1 MKNLPKDLKKLE
13 LSDKER
19 QFCER
24 YAAFYWLLN
33 DKRYPDLETLAQ
45 STGVKVS
52 SVKRKITIYGKK
64 RRELIKKYEPLR
76 GILPPLDKRTRVS
89 AEAMEAIEAAR
100 KRIFNAKG
108 LVVTAAQYGAEVN
121 VDALNSLKAYAKS
134 KGYLLAVMP
143 IRYGRLHIY
152 NKQLDEWE
160 LKMELST
167 IITEDPEILVL
178 PVDRNHPNENLFPF
192 GEHVVLNAMRI
203 NPTRKKPLTALDA
216 SEGTLSQIVA
226 SPKMHFAP
234 VPVSSERETV
244 PKVHH
249 STGSIT
255 YPDYDEH
262 VAGIKAAEVHC
273 YGGLLVERDEKDHFH
288 IRQLLANDQGE
299 FYDIDGTFYAGE
311 NVTPLTKKRGKAGK
325 LESVVEAL
333 VLGDYHNV
341 LTDPVARAAVFGKGG
356 QIDVLRPK
364 WVILHDF
371 FDGWSISHH
380 HERNNLVKQRKCDIG
395 TNRLAWELNA
405 AIIELRWMMS
415 QYPDVKFVM
424 VSSNHNEHL
433 DRYLLE
439 KRYEKD
445 THNARIGNELYWLCV
460 DNPDKSAFQ
469 LYVESRLDSD
479 ELKHITFL
487 QRDDDFIVHGID
499 LSLHG
504 DVGPKG
510 ARGSAVNID
519 RIGHRSIIGHSHC
532 PAILDKCWQVGTM
545 SLLRLE
551 YNSGPSDWMHTNA
564 VLYKNGQRQ
573 LIHLIAGKWH
583 VDSPDFRGAEVPD
596 HFRGPLEDFNL

>member
-13 LSDKER
+13 LSDKDRRACQRYIRFYR
-19 QFCER
+19 Q
-24 YAAFYWLLN
+24 LN
-33 DKRYPDLETLAQ
+33 DEKYPDLETLARG
-45 STGVKVS
+45 TGVKVS
-52 SVKRKITIYGKK
+52 SLKRKITLYNKR
-64 RRELIKKYEPLR
+64 RRELVEKCEALR
-76 GILPPLDKRTRVS
+76 AILPPLDKRRRIS
-89 AEAMEAIEAAR
+89 ADAMESIEKARARIMAA
-100 KRIFNAKG
+100 KK

-121 VDALNSLKAYAKS
+121 TEALASLKAYAK
-134 KGYLLAVMP
+134 KIGALVVVMP
-143 IRYGRLHIY
+143 IRYGKVHIY
-152 NKQLDEWE
+152 NKDLDEFQ
-160 LKMELST
+160 LSKELST

-203 NPTRKKPLTALDA
+203 TPTRKKPLTALDA

-234 VPVSSERETV
+234 VPVSSERETM

-273 YGGLLVERDEKDHFH
+273 FGGLVVERDRKDHFH

-299 FYDIDGTFYAGE
+299 FYDIDGTFYAAGKI
-311 NVTPLTKKRGKAGK
+311 TPLRKK
-325 LESVVEAL
+325 ESAVDAL

-364 WVILHDF
+364 YVVLHDF

-380 HERNNLVKQRKCDIG
+380 HDKNGMMRQRKSDTG
-395 TNRLAWELNA
+395 SNRLAWELNA
-405 AIIELRWMMS
+405 AIIELRWMIS
-415 QYPDVKFVM
+415 QYPDVQFVM

-439 KRYEKD
+439 KRFQNEP
-445 THNARIGNELYWLCV
+445 HNARIGNELFWMCV

-469 LYVESRLDSD
+469 LYVESRLDSQ
-479 ELKHITFL
+479 EVSHIRFL
-487 QRDDDFIVHGID
+487 QRDDDFIIHGID

-532 PAILDKCWQVGTM
+532 PCILDKCWQVGLM
-545 SLLRLE
+545 AYLRLE
-551 YNSGPSDWMHTNA
+551 YNSGPSDWMHTNGI
-564 VLYKNGQRQ
+564 VYKNGQRQ
-573 LIHLIAGKWH
+573 LVNLIAGQWH
-583 VDSPDFRGAEVPD
+583 VSSPDFRGAEIPA
-596 HFRGPLEDFNL
+596 HFRPPFEDAA

>member
-1 MKNLPKDLKKLE
+1 MKNLPKDLKKME
-13 LSDKER
+13 LSDKDR
-19 QFCER
+19 SFCER
-24 YAAFYWLLN
+24 YMAFYWLLN
-33 DKRYPDLETLAQ
+33 DKRYPDLETLAR
-45 STGVKVS
+45 STDVRVS
-52 SVKRKITIYGKK
+52 SVKRKITIYTKR
-64 RRELIKKYEPLR
+64 RRELIKKHDVLR
-76 GILPPLDKRTRVS
+76 TILPPLDKRRRVS
-89 AEAMEAIEAAR
+89 AEAMAAIEAAR
-100 KRIFNAKG
+100 KRIMAAKG

-121 VDALNSLKAYAKS
+121 MDTLASLKTYAKRR
-134 KGYLLAVMP
+134 GLLVVIMP
-143 IRYGRLHIY
+143 IRYGRLHVY

-167 IITEDPEILVL
+167 IITEDPDILVL
-178 PVDRNHPNENLFPF
+178 PVDRNHPTENLFPF
-192 GEHVVLNAMRI
+192 GEHLTLNAMRV

-226 SPKMHFAP
+226 SPKMHYAP
-234 VPVSSERETV
+234 VPVSSERENM
-244 PKVHH
+244 PKVHA
-249 STGSIT
+249 STGSVTI
-255 YPDYDEH
+255 PDYDEH
-262 VAGIKAAEVHC
+262 TAGIKAAEAHC
-273 YGGLLVERDEKDHFH
+273 YGGLVVEKDPKDHFH

-299 FYDIDGTFYAGE
+299 LYDIDAVFYNGE
-311 NVTPLTKKRGKAGK
+311 NATPPKKKGGKSK
-325 LESVVEAL
+325 LAQSVVEAL

-364 WVILHDF
+364 FVILHDF

-380 HERNNLVKQRKCDIG
+380 HERNNLVKQRKSDIG
-395 TNRLAWELNA
+395 TNRLDWELNA

-415 QYPDVKFVM
+415 LYPDVKFVM

-439 KRYEKD
+439 KRFEKD

-469 LYVESRLDSD
+469 LYVESRLDAD

-487 QRDDDFIVHGID
+487 QRDDDFIIHGID

-564 VLYKNGQRQ
+564 VVYKNGQRQ
-573 LIHLIAGKWH
+573 LISLIAGKWH

-596 HFRGPLEDFNL
+596 HFRGPFEEAA